1 MLMHSQPAIS
11 FRNTDPLLADAAL
24 VMSWRNDPVTLAMS
38 YHQKPKSMP
47 GFLEEFR
54 ADYFIYP
61 DYPPLFAM
69 LNGEE
74 VAFLRVKPYELA
86 GFEGPTVSIDVNLA
100 PAHRGQ
106 GLGAM
111 VLERVCRRIFSQGVE
126 MTVAEVKRGNAA
138 SLRAF
143 EKAGFCFLDEQ
154 EHLVEDTGERVPIF
168 RLMRRKSSLTP
179 DAVASVFII
188 AEAGSNFRMGTPP
201 RDLAMAKAL
210 IDVAAEAGA
219 DAVKF
224 QTYRP
229 ETVYVPNAG
238 EADYLSEAGVKESIT
253 DIFRDLSMPYD
264 MIPKLA
270 EYCRTRDIEFMST
283 PFSVADAEAVD
294 PFVARHKLASYE
306 ISHRRL
312 IEGLAATGK
321 PLIMSTGA
329 AEEADIEWA
338 VDLFFQSGGK
348 DLTLLQCTAK
358 YPAPLTSLNL
368 RAIPWLRERFGV
380 LAGLSDHSRDPIIGP
395 AGAVALGATVIE
407 KHFTLH
413 NKLPGPDH
421 SFALTPDDLK
431 TMVNAI
437 RSMEQAVSQEG
448 KTILEDEQEL
458 RSFAR
463 RSVQAVQDIKKGE
476 PIQEGVNVDVLR
488 PGKQR
493 QGAHPK
499 FLDAMEGKPTVR
511 DIPAGDGVSPGD
523 WTDA

>member
-1 MLMHSQPAIS
+1 MPNQIVFEECRPVREHA
-11 FRNTDPLLADAAL
+11 RL
-24 VMSWRNDPVTLAMS
+24 VMRWRNDPITLEMFYHRSPKEWDSFWSEFLDTYFTDVICPLFVTFGGNRV
-38 YHQKPKSMP
+38 
-47 GFLEEFR
+47 GFLKFSEVHDAACGEGLCVDISINIAPEYRGKGIGALTLLSLCDYLEER
-54 ADYFIYP
+54 GVKSI
-61 DYPPLFAM
+61 LS
-69 LNGEE
+69 E
-74 VAFLRVKPYELA
+74 VRVQNVA
-86 GFEGPTVSIDVNLA
+86 
-100 PAHRGQ
+100 
-106 GLGAM
+106 
-111 VLERVCRRIFSQGVE
+111 SQ
-126 MTVAEVKRGNAA
+126 
-138 SLRAF
+138 RAF
-143 EKAGFCFLDEQ
+143 STAGYVCLGETVKYI
-154 EHLVEDTGERVPIF
+154 HDTGEMARIVRFLRKLGEP
-168 RLMRRKSSLTP
+168 MQQRRP
-179 DAVASVFII
+179 VFII

-270 EYCRTRDIEFMST
+270 KYCEACGIEFMST

-312 IEGLAATGK
+312 IERLAATGK

-338 VDLFFQSGGK
+338 VDLFLQSGGK

-358 YPAPLTSLNL
+358 YPAPLSSLNL

-380 LAGLSDHSRDPIIGP
+380 SAGLSDHSRDPIIGP
-395 AGAVALGATVIE
+395 AGGVALGATVVE

-431 TMVNAI
+431 TMVRAI
-437 RSMEQAVSQEG
+437 RDMEQAVSQEG
-448 KTILEDEQEL
+448 KTILADEQEL

-463 RSVQAVQDIKKGE
+463 RSVQAVRAIKKGE
-476 PIQEGVNVDVLR
+476 PIREGVNVDILR

-493 QGAHPK
+493 QGAHPRL
-499 FLDAMEGKPTVR
+499 LDDMEGKPATR
-511 DIPAGDGVSPGD
+511 DIPAGDGVEPGD

>member
-1 MLMHSQPAIS
+1 MHNQPTVS
-11 FRNTDPLLADAAL
+11 FRNAKSRLDDVATI
-24 VMSWRNDPVTLAMS
+24 MSWRNDPVTLAMS
-38 YHQKPKSMP
+38 YHQEPKVMP
-47 GFLEEFR
+47 DFLEEFTS
-54 ADYFIYP
+54 DYFFDP

-69 LNGEE
+69 LDGEE
-74 VAFLRVKPYELA
+74 IAFLRVKPYDLP
-86 GFEGPTVSIDVNLA
+86 GFEGRVVSIDVNLA
-100 PAHRGQ
+100 PERRGQ
-106 GLGAM
+106 GLGAI
-111 VLERVCRRIFSQGVE
+111 VLERVRRRIFSQGVDIA
-126 MTVAEVKRGNAA
+126 VAEIKRENAA
-138 SLRAF
+138 SFRAF

-154 EHLVEDTGERVPIF
+154 IHTVEDTGERVPIF
-168 RLMRRKSSLTP
+168 RLMRRKP
-179 DAVASVFII
+179 RFEQRVAAPVFII

-238 EADYLSEAGVKESIT
+238 EADYLSEAGVKESIS

-270 EYCRTRDIEFMST
+270 EYCQARGIEFMST

-294 PFVARHKLASYE
+294 PFVTRHKLASYE

-312 IEGLAATGK
+312 IERLAASGK

-338 VDLFFQSGGK
+338 VDLFLQSGGK

-358 YPAPLTSLNL
+358 YPAPLASLNL

-380 LAGLSDHSRDPIIGP
+380 PSGLSDHSRDPMIGP

-407 KHFTLH
+407 KHFTLD
-413 NKLPGPDH
+413 NRLPGPDH

-431 TMVNAI
+431 TMVRAI
-437 RSMEQAVSQEG
+437 RDMEQAVSQEG
-448 KTILEDEQEL
+448 KTILADEQEL

-463 RSVQAVQDIKKGE
+463 RSVQAVRAIKKGE
-476 PIQEGVNVDVLR
+476 PIREGVNVDILR

-499 FLDAMEGKPTVR
+499 FLDDMEGKPATR